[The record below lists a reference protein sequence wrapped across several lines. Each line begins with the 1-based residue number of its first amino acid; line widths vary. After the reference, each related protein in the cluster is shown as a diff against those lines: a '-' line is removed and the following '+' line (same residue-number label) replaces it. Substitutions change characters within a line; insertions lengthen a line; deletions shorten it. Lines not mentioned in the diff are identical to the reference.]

1 MRRMESLMTP
11 EAAAQEAFLIWE
23 RVENLESFRK
33 AGTVLSY
40 MDIPGEVPTVA
51 FMDKWRG
58 SKRFA
63 IPLVVEDSLEF
74 YEYDP
79 KRLRPGYKGIPEPS
93 SDAVPV
99 SAGEVD
105 FALIP
110 GVAFAFRDGRL
121 WRLGRGKGFYDR
133 TLPRLNCPKWGIF
146 YSFRL
151 LNEIPLDSWDIP
163 L

>member
-1 MRRMESLMTP
+1 MESLMTP
-11 EAAAQEAFLIWE
+11 EAAAQEAFSIWE

-40 MDIPGEVPTVA
+40 MDIPGEVPTVV

-63 IPLVVEDSLEF
+63 IPLVVGNELEF

-79 KRLRPGYKGIPEPS
+79 KRLRAGYRGIPEPS
-93 SDAVPV
+93 PDARPV

-110 GVAFAFRDGRL
+110 GVAFAFRNGRL
-121 WRLGRGKGFYDR
+121 WRMGRGKGFYDR

-151 LNEIPLDSWDIP
+151 LDEIPLDSWDQP